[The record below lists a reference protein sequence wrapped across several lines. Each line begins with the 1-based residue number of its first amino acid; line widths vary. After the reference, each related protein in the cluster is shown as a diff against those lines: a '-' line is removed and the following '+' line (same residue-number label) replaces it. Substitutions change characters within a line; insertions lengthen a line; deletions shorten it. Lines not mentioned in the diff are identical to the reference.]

1 MLPREK
7 RVKLRSTK
15 KGVCLVMV
23 QTAAQGLFRSV
34 SLKAESEALEGVL
47 RATMM
52 RRGQVERASLIWRW
66 VHAICLCREEERG
79 RDGRRG
85 GLRAAVSPC
94 ASLRVRV
101 TVSADPGA
109 M

>member
-15 KGVCLVMV
+15 KGVCLVLV
-23 QTAAQGLFRSV
+23 QTAAQGPFRSFEP
-34 SLKAESEALEGVL
+34 ESEALEGVL

-79 RDGRRG
+79 RGGRRG

-94 ASLRVRV
+94 VVSLGVRV